1 MKGSISSHAVVCGLV
16 CASTV
21 VFPPLACAQAPA
33 QGNPSLLLSEAYMNF
48 GLGFLAGVG
57 ISGLITTIGI
67 MIYAHRREVR
77 AAEDIEFETCVFTS
91 ARAEVPASANVS
103 VQGPASAS
111 ASANAPTSKNAP
123 VAATSPAATT
133 SPAAASTSA
142 STFTSTPASAPAP
155 SGPESCG
162 VLSQASSSANSLRA
176 RLSQI
181 PQVDAPIASHPDTSK
196 ASQQAS
202 QKSEQ
207 QASQKASHLT
217 NSLEDFA
224 EHYAQHESFKE
235 RMMTR
240 AQGVREIL
248 SSRLSKNRYSDIP
261 VIERAD
267 GSVGDVGEAWWS
279 ACVDEELQKTGK
291 LAGSSVA
298 QVPVSAPA
306 AAASALT
313 PAAQTSAPAAQ
324 TPMLAQPAHA
334 SATPAASAPAS
345 KKPAAYPQ
353 LSQGQR
359 IARSIAEVDE
369 GVYPMRREVEDLEKK
384 DLFEEAL
391 RAMGDAM
398 PADQAKAPIFADS
411 IGGSSTIDEV
421 DDIEAATAFIPFKV
435 PPAHPEIHD
444 TKSYIDYLVEDE
456 FRRSKQ
462 QKHRALT
469 HAATERYDYDAHAS
483 GPHAFESHTSE
494 PHAPMLRVIEGG
506 SQALPK
512 LTTGVWSMSAAK
524 GRNKAS
530 SDLRSHAPKHMKAES
545 ENAHI
550 SAPSPAPAA
559 SRTVSHAP
567 KHFAFSSVKEA

>member
-67 MIYAHRREVR
+67 MIYAHRLEVR
-77 AAEDIEFETCVFTS
+77 AAEDIEFETCVFTPSRATS
-91 ARAEVPASANVS
+91 AASADVS
-103 VQGPASAS
+103 TNGYAS
-111 ASANAPTSKNAP
+111 APTSKNAF

-133 SPAAASTSA
+133 SSAAASA
-142 STFTSTPASAPAP
+142 STSTPASAPAP

-162 VLSQASSSANSLRA
+162 VLSQASSSANSLRT

-181 PQVDAPIASHPDTSK
+181 PQVDAPIASHPDTPK
-196 ASQQAS
+196 ASQKAS

-267 GSVGDVGEAWWS
+267 GSVGDVGETWWS

-291 LAGSSVA
+291 LAGSQVA
-298 QVPVSAPA
+298 QVTGSVSAVAASAPA
-306 AAASALT
+306 PAASVPAPAPQAL
-313 PAAQTSAPAAQ
+313 ASAPATA
-324 TPMLAQPAHA
+324 
-334 SATPAASAPAS
+334 APAS

-369 GVYPMRREVEDLEKK
+369 GIYPMRREVEDLEKK

-462 QKHRALT
+462 QKHRAHT
-469 HAATERYDYDAHAS
+469 HSNAPA
-483 GPHAFESHTSE
+483 

-512 LTTGVWSMSAAK
+512 LATGVWSMSASN
-524 GRNKAS
+524 GRKNAS
-530 SDLRSHAPKHMKAES
+530 SDVRSHTPKHMRLES
-545 ENAHI
+545 ENAPA
-550 SAPSPAPAA
+550 SASSLMPAA

-567 KHFAFSSVKEA
+567 KHFTLSPVKEA

>member
-67 MIYAHRREVR
+67 MIYAHRLEVR
-77 AAEDIEFETCVFTS
+77 AAEDIEFETCVFTP
-91 ARAEVPASANVS
+91 ARTDASADVS
-103 VQGPASAS
+103 TNGYAF
-111 ASANAPTSKNAP
+111 APTSKNAS
-123 VAATSPAATT
+123 VAATSSAATT
-133 SPAAASTSA
+133 SPAAASASA
-142 STFTSTPASAPAP
+142 PTFTSTPASAPAP
-155 SGPESCG
+155 AVPESCG

-196 ASQQAS
+196 AS
-202 QKSEQ
+202 Q

-291 LAGSSVA
+291 LAGSPVA
-298 QVPVSAPA
+298 QVAGSVSAVAASAPA
-306 AAASALT
+306 PAASA
-313 PAAQTSAPAAQ
+313 PARAPQASAP
-324 TPMLAQPAHA
+324 
-334 SATPAASAPAS
+334 ATPAASAPAS

-369 GVYPMRREVEDLEKK
+369 GIYPMRREVEDLEKK

-398 PADQAKAPIFADS
+398 TADQAKAPIFADS

-462 QKHRALT
+462 QKH
-469 HAATERYDYDAHAS
+469 HV
-483 GPHAFESHTSE
+483 HTRSNAPA

-512 LTTGVWSMSAAK
+512 LATGVWSMSASN
-524 GRNKAS
+524 GRKNAS
-530 SDLRSHAPKHMKAES
+530 SDVRSHTPKHMRLES
-545 ENAHI
+545 KNAPV
-550 SAPSPAPAA
+550 SAVSLTPAA

-567 KHFAFSSVKEA
+567 KHFALSPVKEA

>member
-77 AAEDIEFETCVFTS
+77 AAEDIEFETCVFTPSRATS
-91 ARAEVPASANVS
+91 AASADVS
-103 VQGPASAS
+103 TNGYAS
-111 ASANAPTSKNAP
+111 APTSKNAS
-123 VAATSPAATT
+123 VAPTSSAATT
-133 SPAAASTSA
+133 SPAVTSA
-142 STFTSTPASAPAP
+142 STSTSTPASAPAP
-155 SGPESCG
+155 AVPESCG

-181 PQVDAPIASHPDTSK
+181 PQVDAPLAMHPDTSK
-196 ASQQAS
+196 ASQQ
-202 QKSEQ
+202 
-207 QASQKASHLT
+207 ASHLT

-291 LAGSSVA
+291 LAGSPVA
-298 QVPVSAPA
+298 QVAGSVSAVTASAPAPAASVPALAPQALASAPA
-306 AAASALT
+306 AA
-313 PAAQTSAPAAQ
+313 
-324 TPMLAQPAHA
+324 
-334 SATPAASAPAS
+334 APAS

-462 QKHRALT
+462 QKH
-469 HAATERYDYDAHAS
+469 HV
-483 GPHAFESHTSE
+483 HTRSNAPA

-512 LTTGVWSMSAAK
+512 LATGVWSMSASN
-524 GRNKAS
+524 GRKNAS
-530 SDLRSHAPKHMKAES
+530 SDVRSHTPKHMRLES
-545 ENAHI
+545 ENAPA
-550 SAPSPAPAA
+550 SASSLMPAA

-567 KHFAFSSVKEA
+567 KHFTLSPVKEA

>member
-1 MKGSISSHAVVCGLV
+1 MKGSISSRAVVCGLV

-67 MIYAHRREVR
+67 MIYAHRLEVR
-77 AAEDIEFETCVFTS
+77 AAEDIEFETCVFTPSRATS
-91 ARAEVPASANVS
+91 AASADVS
-103 VQGPASAS
+103 TNGYAP
-111 ASANAPTSKNAP
+111 APTSKNAP

-133 SPAAASTSA
+133 SPAVTSA

-155 SGPESCG
+155 AVAESCG

-196 ASQQAS
+196 AS
-202 QKSEQ
+202 Q

-291 LAGSSVA
+291 LAGSPVA
-298 QVPVSAPA
+298 QVAGSVSAIT
-306 AAASALT
+306 ASAPT
-313 PAAQTSAPAAQ
+313 PAASTPARAPQAS
-324 TPMLAQPAHA
+324 A

-345 KKPAAYPQ
+345 NKPAAYPQ

-369 GVYPMRREVEDLEKK
+369 GIYPMRREVEDLEKK

-462 QKHRALT
+462 QKHRA
-469 HAATERYDYDAHAS
+469 
-483 GPHAFESHTSE
+483 HTRSNAPA

-512 LTTGVWSMSAAK
+512 LATGVWSMSASN
-524 GRNKAS
+524 GRKNAS
-530 SDLRSHAPKHMKAES
+530 SDVRSHTPKHMRLES
-545 ENAHI
+545 ENAPA
-550 SAPSPAPAA
+550 SASSLMPAA

-567 KHFAFSSVKEA
+567 KHFALSPVKEA

>member
-77 AAEDIEFETCVFTS
+77 AAEDIEFETCVFTPSRATS
-91 ARAEVPASANVS
+91 AASADVS
-103 VQGPASAS
+103 TNGYAS
-111 ASANAPTSKNAP
+111 APTSKNAS
-123 VAATSPAATT
+123 VAPTS
-133 SPAAASTSA
+133 SAAASTSA
-142 STFTSTPASAPAP
+142 STSASTPASAPAP
-155 SGPESCG
+155 AVAESCG

-181 PQVDAPIASHPDTSK
+181 PQVDAPIASHPDTPK

-267 GSVGDVGEAWWS
+267 GSVGDVGETWWS

-291 LAGSSVA
+291 LAGSQVA
-298 QVPVSAPA
+298 QVTGSVSAVAASAPAPAASTPALAPQALASAPA
-306 AAASALT
+306 AA
-313 PAAQTSAPAAQ
+313 
-324 TPMLAQPAHA
+324 
-334 SATPAASAPAS
+334 APAS

-369 GVYPMRREVEDLEKK
+369 GIYPMRREVEDLEKK

-462 QKHRALT
+462 QKHRA
-469 HAATERYDYDAHAS
+469 
-483 GPHAFESHTSE
+483 HTRSNAPA

-512 LTTGVWSMSAAK
+512 LATGVWSMSASN
-524 GRNKAS
+524 GRKNAS
-530 SDLRSHAPKHMKAES
+530 SDVRSHTPKHMRSES
-545 ENAHI
+545 ENAPA
-550 SAPSPAPAA
+550 SAVSLTPTA

-567 KHFAFSSVKEA
+567 KHFTLSPVKEA

>member
-67 MIYAHRREVR
+67 MIYAHRLEVR
-77 AAEDIEFETCVFTS
+77 AAEDIEFETCVFTPSRATS
-91 ARAEVPASANVS
+91 AASADVS
-103 VQGPASAS
+103 TNGYAS
-111 ASANAPTSKNAP
+111 APTSKNAP

-133 SPAAASTSA
+133 SPAVTSA
-142 STFTSTPASAPAP
+142 STSTSTPASAPAP
-155 SGPESCG
+155 AVPESCG

-181 PQVDAPIASHPDTSK
+181 PQVDAPLAMHPDTSK

-291 LAGSSVA
+291 LAGSPVA
-298 QVPVSAPA
+298 QVAGSVSAVTASAPA
-306 AAASALT
+306 
-313 PAAQTSAPAAQ
+313 PAAPALAPQAF
-324 TPMLAQPAHA
+324 A
-334 SATPAASAPAS
+334 SATPVASAPAS

-369 GVYPMRREVEDLEKK
+369 GIYPMRREVEDLEKK

-398 PADQAKAPIFADS
+398 TADQAKAPIFADS

-462 QKHRALT
+462 QKH
-469 HAATERYDYDAHAS
+469 HA
-483 GPHAFESHTSE
+483 HTRSNAPA

-512 LTTGVWSMSAAK
+512 LATGVWSMSASN
-524 GRNKAS
+524 GRKNAS
-530 SDLRSHAPKHMKAES
+530 SDVRSHTPKHMRLES
-545 ENAHI
+545 ENAPA
-550 SAPSPAPAA
+550 SASSLTPAA

-567 KHFAFSSVKEA
+567 KHFALSPVKEA

>member
-67 MIYAHRREVR
+67 MIYAHRLEVR
-77 AAEDIEFETCVFTS
+77 AAEDIEFETCVFTPSRATS
-91 ARAEVPASANVS
+91 AASADVS
-103 VQGPASAS
+103 TNGYAS
-111 ASANAPTSKNAP
+111 APTSKNAF

-133 SPAAASTSA
+133 SSAAASA
-142 STFTSTPASAPAP
+142 STSTPASAPAP

-181 PQVDAPIASHPDTSK
+181 PQVDAPIASHPDTPK
-196 ASQQAS
+196 ASQKAS

-267 GSVGDVGEAWWS
+267 GSVGDVGETWWS

-291 LAGSSVA
+291 LAGSQVA
-298 QVPVSAPA
+298 QVTGSVSAVAASAPAPAASVPAPAPQALASAPA
-306 AAASALT
+306 AA
-313 PAAQTSAPAAQ
+313 
-324 TPMLAQPAHA
+324 
-334 SATPAASAPAS
+334 APAS

-369 GVYPMRREVEDLEKK
+369 GIYPMRREVEDLEKK

-462 QKHRALT
+462 QKHRA
-469 HAATERYDYDAHAS
+469 
-483 GPHAFESHTSE
+483 HTRSNAPA

-512 LTTGVWSMSAAK
+512 LATGVWSMSASNGQK
-524 GRNKAS
+524 NAS
-530 SDLRSHAPKHMKAES
+530 SDVRSHTPKHMRLES
-545 ENAHI
+545 ENAPA
-550 SAPSPAPAA
+550 SASSLMPAA

-567 KHFAFSSVKEA
+567 KHFTLSPVKEA

>member
-21 VFPPLACAQAPA
+21 VFPPLACVQAPA

-77 AAEDIEFETCVFTS
+77 AAEDIEFETCVFTPSRATS
-91 ARAEVPASANVS
+91 AASADVS
-103 VQGPASAS
+103 TNGYAS
-111 ASANAPTSKNAP
+111 APTSKNAS
-123 VAATSPAATT
+123 VAPTS
-133 SPAAASTSA
+133 SAAASTSA
-142 STFTSTPASAPAP
+142 STSASTPTSAPAP
-155 SGPESCG
+155 AVAESCG

-267 GSVGDVGEAWWS
+267 GSVGDVGETWWS

-291 LAGSSVA
+291 LAGSPVA
-298 QVPVSAPA
+298 QVAGSVSAVAASASAPA
-306 AAASALT
+306 A
-313 PAAQTSAPAAQ
+313 SAPA
-324 TPMLAQPAHA
+324 LAPQAPAPA
-334 SATPAASAPAS
+334 PAPAAAAPAS

-369 GVYPMRREVEDLEKK
+369 GIYPMRREVEDLEKK

-462 QKHRALT
+462 QKHRA
-469 HAATERYDYDAHAS
+469 
-483 GPHAFESHTSE
+483 HTRSNAPA

-512 LTTGVWSMSAAK
+512 LATGVWSMSASN
-524 GRNKAS
+524 GRKNAS
-530 SDLRSHAPKHMKAES
+530 SDVRSHTPKHMRSES
-545 ENAHI
+545 ENAPA
-550 SAPSPAPAA
+550 SAVSLTPTA

-567 KHFAFSSVKEA
+567 KHFTLSPVKEA

>member
-67 MIYAHRREVR
+67 MIYAHRLEVR
-77 AAEDIEFETCVFTS
+77 AAEDIEFETCVFTPSRATS
-91 ARAEVPASANVS
+91 AASTDVS
-103 VQGPASAS
+103 TNGYAS
-111 ASANAPTSKNAP
+111 APTSKNAS

-133 SPAAASTSA
+133 SSAAASAST

-155 SGPESCG
+155 AVAESCG

-291 LAGSSVA
+291 LAGSPVA
-298 QVPVSAPA
+298 QVAGSVSAVAASAPAPAASVPALAPQALASAPA
-306 AAASALT
+306 AA
-313 PAAQTSAPAAQ
+313 
-324 TPMLAQPAHA
+324 
-334 SATPAASAPAS
+334 APAS

-462 QKHRALT
+462 QKHRA
-469 HAATERYDYDAHAS
+469 
-483 GPHAFESHTSE
+483 HTRSNAPA

-512 LTTGVWSMSAAK
+512 LATGVWSMSASN
-524 GRNKAS
+524 GRKNAS
-530 SDLRSHAPKHMKAES
+530 SDVRSHTPKHMRSES
-545 ENAHI
+545 ENAPA
-550 SAPSPAPAA
+550 SAVSLTPAA

-567 KHFAFSSVKEA
+567 KHFTLSPVKEA

>member
-67 MIYAHRREVR
+67 MIYAHRLEVR
-77 AAEDIEFETCVFTS
+77 AAEDIEFETCVFTPSRATS
-91 ARAEVPASANVS
+91 AASADVS
-103 VQGPASAS
+103 TNGYAS
-111 ASANAPTSKNAP
+111 APTSKNAF

-133 SPAAASTSA
+133 SSAAASA
-142 STFTSTPASAPAP
+142 STSTPASAPAP

-181 PQVDAPIASHPDTSK
+181 PQVDAPIASHPDTPK

-267 GSVGDVGEAWWS
+267 GSVGDVGETWWS

-291 LAGSSVA
+291 LAGSQVA
-298 QVPVSAPA
+298 QVAGSVSAVAAPAPAPAASVPALAPQALASAPA
-306 AAASALT
+306 AA
-313 PAAQTSAPAAQ
+313 
-324 TPMLAQPAHA
+324 
-334 SATPAASAPAS
+334 APAS

-398 PADQAKAPIFADS
+398 PADQTKAPIFADS

-462 QKHRALT
+462 QKH
-469 HAATERYDYDAHAS
+469 HA
-483 GPHAFESHTSE
+483 HTRSNAPA

-512 LTTGVWSMSAAK
+512 LATGVWSMSASN
-524 GRNKAS
+524 GRKNAS
-530 SDLRSHAPKHMKAES
+530 SDVRSHAPKHMRLES
-545 ENAHI
+545 ENAPA
-550 SAPSPAPAA
+550 SASSLMPAA

-567 KHFAFSSVKEA
+567 KHFTLSPVKEA

>member
-1 MKGSISSHAVVCGLV
+1 
-16 CASTV
+16 
-21 VFPPLACAQAPA
+21 
-33 QGNPSLLLSEAYMNF
+33 MNF

-67 MIYAHRREVR
+67 MIYAHRLEVR
-77 AAEDIEFETCVFTS
+77 AAEDIEFETCVFTPSRATS
-91 ARAEVPASANVS
+91 AASADVS
-103 VQGPASAS
+103 TNGYAS
-111 ASANAPTSKNAP
+111 APTSKNAP

-133 SPAAASTSA
+133 SSAAASA
-142 STFTSTPASAPAP
+142 STSTPASAPAP

-181 PQVDAPIASHPDTSK
+181 PQVDAPIASHPDTPK
-196 ASQQAS
+196 ASQKAS

-324 TPMLAQPAHA
+324 TPMLAQPAQA
-334 SATPAASAPAS
+334 
-345 KKPAAYPQ
+345 
-353 LSQGQR
+353 LS
-359 IARSIAEVDE
+359 
-369 GVYPMRREVEDLEKK
+369 L
-384 DLFEEAL
+384 
-391 RAMGDAM
+391 
-398 PADQAKAPIFADS
+398 
-411 IGGSSTIDEV
+411 
-421 DDIEAATAFIPFKV
+421 
-435 PPAHPEIHD
+435 IH
-444 TKSYIDYLVEDE
+444 I
-456 FRRSKQ
+456 
-462 QKHRALT
+462 
-469 HAATERYDYDAHAS
+469 
-483 GPHAFESHTSE
+483 SE
-494 PHAPMLRVIEGG
+494 PTRL
-506 SQALPK
+506 L
-512 LTTGVWSMSAAK
+512 
-524 GRNKAS
+524 
-530 SDLRSHAPKHMKAES
+530 
-545 ENAHI
+545 
-550 SAPSPAPAA
+550 
-559 SRTVSHAP
+559 
-567 KHFAFSSVKEA
+567 

>member
-67 MIYAHRREVR
+67 MIYAHRLEVR
-77 AAEDIEFETCVFTS
+77 AAEDIEFETCVFTPSRATS
-91 ARAEVPASANVS
+91 AASADVS
-103 VQGPASAS
+103 TNGYAS
-111 ASANAPTSKNAP
+111 APTSKNAF

-133 SPAAASTSA
+133 SSAAASA
-142 STFTSTPASAPAP
+142 STSTPASAPAP

-181 PQVDAPIASHPDTSK
+181 PQVDAPIASHPDTPK
-196 ASQQAS
+196 ASQKAS

-267 GSVGDVGEAWWS
+267 GSVGDVGETWWS

-291 LAGSSVA
+291 LAGSQVA
-298 QVPVSAPA
+298 QVTGSVSAVAASAPAPAASVPAPAPQALASAPA
-306 AAASALT
+306 AA
-313 PAAQTSAPAAQ
+313 
-324 TPMLAQPAHA
+324 
-334 SATPAASAPAS
+334 APAS

-369 GVYPMRREVEDLEKK
+369 GIYPMRREVEDLEKK

-462 QKHRALT
+462 QKHRA
-469 HAATERYDYDAHAS
+469 
-483 GPHAFESHTSE
+483 HTRSNAPA

-512 LTTGVWSMSAAK
+512 LATGVWSMSASN
-524 GRNKAS
+524 GRKNAS
-530 SDLRSHAPKHMKAES
+530 SDVRSHTPKHMRLES
-545 ENAHI
+545 ENAPA
-550 SAPSPAPAA
+550 SASSLMPAA

-567 KHFAFSSVKEA
+567 KHFALSPVKEA

>member
-67 MIYAHRREVR
+67 MIYAHRLEVR
-77 AAEDIEFETCVFTS
+77 AAEDIEFETCVFTP
-91 ARAEVPASANVS
+91 ARTDASADVS
-103 VQGPASAS
+103 TNGYAF
-111 ASANAPTSKNAP
+111 APTSKNAS

-155 SGPESCG
+155 AVAESCG
-162 VLSQASSSANSLRA
+162 VLSQASSSANSLRT

-291 LAGSSVA
+291 LAGSSVD

-313 PAAQTSAPAAQ
+313 SAAQTSASAAQ
-324 TPMLAQPAHA
+324 TPMLAQPAQA
-334 SATPAASAPAS
+334 SATPVASTPAS
-345 KKPAAYPQ
+345 KKPATYPQ

-398 PADQAKAPIFADS
+398 TADQAKAPIFADS

-462 QKHRALT
+462 QKH
-469 HAATERYDYDAHAS
+469 HV
-483 GPHAFESHTSE
+483 HTRSNAPA

-512 LTTGVWSMSAAK
+512 LATGVWSMSASN
-524 GRNKAS
+524 GRKNES
-530 SDLRSHAPKHMKAES
+530 SDVRSHTPKHMRLES
-545 ENAHI
+545 ENAPA
-550 SAPSPAPAA
+550 SASSLMPAA

-567 KHFAFSSVKEA
+567 KHFALSPVKEA

>member
-67 MIYAHRREVR
+67 MIYAHRLEVR
-77 AAEDIEFETCVFTS
+77 AAEDIEFETCVFTPSRATS
-91 ARAEVPASANVS
+91 AASADVS
-103 VQGPASAS
+103 TNGYAS
-111 ASANAPTSKNAP
+111 APTSKNAF

-133 SPAAASTSA
+133 SSAAASASA
-142 STFTSTPASAPAP
+142 PTPASAPAP

-181 PQVDAPIASHPDTSK
+181 PQVDAPIASHPDTPK

-267 GSVGDVGEAWWS
+267 GSVGDVGETWWS

-291 LAGSSVA
+291 LAGSQVA
-298 QVPVSAPA
+298 QVTGSVSAVAASAPA
-306 AAASALT
+306 PAASA
-313 PAAQTSAPAAQ
+313 PARAPQASAP
-324 TPMLAQPAHA
+324 
-334 SATPAASAPAS
+334 ATPAASAPAS

-369 GVYPMRREVEDLEKK
+369 GIYPMRREVEDLEKK

-398 PADQAKAPIFADS
+398 TADQAKAPIFADS

-462 QKHRALT
+462 QKH
-469 HAATERYDYDAHAS
+469 HV
-483 GPHAFESHTSE
+483 HTRSNAPA

-512 LTTGVWSMSAAK
+512 LATGVWSMNASN
-524 GRNKAS
+524 GRKNAS
-530 SDLRSHAPKHMKAES
+530 SDVRSHMPKHMRSES
-545 ENAHI
+545 KNAPA
-550 SAPSPAPAA
+550 SASSLMPAA

-567 KHFAFSSVKEA
+567 KHFALSPVKEA

>member
-67 MIYAHRREVR
+67 MIYAHRLEVR
-77 AAEDIEFETCVFTS
+77 AAEDIEFETCVFTPSRATS
-91 ARAEVPASANVS
+91 AASADVS
-103 VQGPASAS
+103 TNGYAS
-111 ASANAPTSKNAP
+111 APTSKNAF

-133 SPAAASTSA
+133 SSAAASA
-142 STFTSTPASAPAP
+142 STSTPASAPAP
-155 SGPESCG
+155 AVPESCG

-181 PQVDAPIASHPDTSK
+181 PQVDAPIASHPDMSK
-196 ASQQAS
+196 AS
-202 QKSEQ
+202 Q

-291 LAGSSVA
+291 LAESPVA
-298 QVPVSAPA
+298 QVSVSAPA
-306 AAASALT
+306 VVASA
-313 PAAQTSAPAAQ
+313 SAPAAS
-324 TPMLAQPAHA
+324 TPAPAPQ
-334 SATPAASAPAS
+334 ATAPEKSAASAPAS

-369 GVYPMRREVEDLEKK
+369 GIYPMRREVEDLEKK

-398 PADQAKAPIFADS
+398 PADQAKAPIFADF

-462 QKHRALT
+462 QKH
-469 HAATERYDYDAHAS
+469 HA
-483 GPHAFESHTSE
+483 HTRSNAPA

-512 LTTGVWSMSAAK
+512 LATGVWSMSASN
-524 GRNKAS
+524 GRKNAS
-530 SDLRSHAPKHMKAES
+530 SDVRSHTPKHMRLES
-545 ENAHI
+545 ENAPA
-550 SAPSPAPAA
+550 SASSLMPAA

-567 KHFAFSSVKEA
+567 KHFTLSPVKEA

>member
-67 MIYAHRREVR
+67 MIYAHRLEVR
-77 AAEDIEFETCVFTS
+77 AAEDIEFETCVFTPSRATS
-91 ARAEVPASANVS
+91 AASADVS
-103 VQGPASAS
+103 TNGYAS
-111 ASANAPTSKNAP
+111 APTSKNAF

-133 SPAAASTSA
+133 SSAAASA
-142 STFTSTPASAPAP
+142 STSTPASAPAP
-155 SGPESCG
+155 AVAESCG

-267 GSVGDVGEAWWS
+267 GSVGDVGETWWS

-291 LAGSSVA
+291 LAGSPVA
-298 QVPVSAPA
+298 QVAGSVSAIT
-306 AAASALT
+306 ASAPT
-313 PAAQTSAPAAQ
+313 PAASTPALAPQASAP
-324 TPMLAQPAHA
+324 T
-334 SATPAASAPAS
+334 TPAASAPAS

-369 GVYPMRREVEDLEKK
+369 GIYPMRREVEDLEKK

-398 PADQAKAPIFADS
+398 TADQAKAPIFADS

-462 QKHRALT
+462 QKHRA
-469 HAATERYDYDAHAS
+469 
-483 GPHAFESHTSE
+483 HTRSNAPA

-512 LTTGVWSMSAAK
+512 LATGVWSMSASN
-524 GRNKAS
+524 GRKNAS
-530 SDLRSHAPKHMKAES
+530 SDVRSHTPKHMRSES
-545 ENAHI
+545 ENAPA
-550 SAPSPAPAA
+550 SAVSLTPAA

-567 KHFAFSSVKEA
+567 KHFTLSPVKEA

>member
-77 AAEDIEFETCVFTS
+77 AAEDIEFETCVFT
-91 ARAEVPASANVS
+91 PAST
-103 VQGPASAS
+103 P
-111 ASANAPTSKNAP
+111 ANAPTSKNAP
-123 VAATSPAATT
+123 VAATS
-133 SPAAASTSA
+133 SAAASA
-142 STFTSTPASAPAP
+142 PTPAPAAPAP
-155 SGPESCG
+155 TAPESCG

-196 ASQQAS
+196 AS
-202 QKSEQ
+202 Q

-291 LAGSSVA
+291 LAGSSVD

-313 PAAQTSAPAAQ
+313 SAAQTSASAAQ
-324 TPMLAQPAHA
+324 TPMLAQPAQA
-334 SATPAASAPAS
+334 SATPVASTPAS
-345 KKPAAYPQ
+345 KKPATYPQ

-462 QKHRALT
+462 QKHRA
-469 HAATERYDYDAHAS
+469 
-483 GPHAFESHTSE
+483 HTRSNAPA

-512 LTTGVWSMSAAK
+512 LATGVWSMSASN
-524 GRNKAS
+524 GRKNAS
-530 SDLRSHAPKHMKAES
+530 SDVRSHTPKHMRSES
-545 ENAHI
+545 ENAPA
-550 SAPSPAPAA
+550 SAVSLTPTA

-567 KHFAFSSVKEA
+567 KHFTLSPVKEA

>member
-67 MIYAHRREVR
+67 MIYAHRLEVR
-77 AAEDIEFETCVFTS
+77 AAEDIEFETCVFTPSRATS
-91 ARAEVPASANVS
+91 AASADVS
-103 VQGPASAS
+103 TNGYAS
-111 ASANAPTSKNAP
+111 APTSKNAF

-133 SPAAASTSA
+133 SSAAASA
-142 STFTSTPASAPAP
+142 STSTPASAPAP

-181 PQVDAPIASHPDTSK
+181 PQVDAPIASHPDTPK

-267 GSVGDVGEAWWS
+267 GSVGDVGETWWS

-291 LAGSSVA
+291 LAGSQVA
-298 QVPVSAPA
+298 QVTGSVSAVAASAPAPAASVPAPAPQALASAPA
-306 AAASALT
+306 AA
-313 PAAQTSAPAAQ
+313 
-324 TPMLAQPAHA
+324 
-334 SATPAASAPAS
+334 APAS

-369 GVYPMRREVEDLEKK
+369 GIYPMRREVEDLEKK

-462 QKHRALT
+462 QKHRA
-469 HAATERYDYDAHAS
+469 
-483 GPHAFESHTSE
+483 HTRSNAPA

-512 LTTGVWSMSAAK
+512 LATGVWSMSASN
-524 GRNKAS
+524 GRKNAS
-530 SDLRSHAPKHMKAES
+530 PDVRSHTPKHMRLES
-545 ENAHI
+545 ENAPA
-550 SAPSPAPAA
+550 SASSLMPAA
-559 SRTVSHAP
+559 SRTVSHTP
-567 KHFAFSSVKEA
+567 KHFALSPVKEA

>member
-67 MIYAHRREVR
+67 MIYAHRLEVR
-77 AAEDIEFETCVFTS
+77 AAEDIEFETCVFTPSRATS
-91 ARAEVPASANVS
+91 AASADVS
-103 VQGPASAS
+103 TNGYAS
-111 ASANAPTSKNAP
+111 APTSKNAF

-133 SPAAASTSA
+133 SSAAASA
-142 STFTSTPASAPAP
+142 STSTPASAPAP

-267 GSVGDVGEAWWS
+267 GSVGDVGETWWS

-291 LAGSSVA
+291 LAGSQVA
-298 QVPVSAPA
+298 QVAGSVSAVAAPAPAPAASVPALAPQALASAPA
-306 AAASALT
+306 AA
-313 PAAQTSAPAAQ
+313 
-324 TPMLAQPAHA
+324 
-334 SATPAASAPAS
+334 APAS

-398 PADQAKAPIFADS
+398 PADQTKAPIFADS

-462 QKHRALT
+462 QKH
-469 HAATERYDYDAHAS
+469 HA
-483 GPHAFESHTSE
+483 HTRSNAPA

-512 LTTGVWSMSAAK
+512 LATGVWSMSASN
-524 GRNKAS
+524 GRKNAS
-530 SDLRSHAPKHMKAES
+530 SDVRSHTPKHMRLES
-545 ENAHI
+545 ENAPA
-550 SAPSPAPAA
+550 SASSLMPAA

-567 KHFAFSSVKEA
+567 KHFTLSPVKEA

>member
-67 MIYAHRREVR
+67 MIYAHRLEVR
-77 AAEDIEFETCVFTS
+77 AAEDIEFETCVFTPSRATS
-91 ARAEVPASANVS
+91 AASADVS
-103 VQGPASAS
+103 TNGYAS
-111 ASANAPTSKNAP
+111 APTSKNAF

-133 SPAAASTSA
+133 SSAAASA
-142 STFTSTPASAPAP
+142 STSTPASAPAP

-181 PQVDAPIASHPDTSK
+181 PQVDAPIASHPDTPK

-267 GSVGDVGEAWWS
+267 GSVGDVGETWWS

-291 LAGSSVA
+291 LAGSQVA
-298 QVPVSAPA
+298 QVTGSVSAVAASAPAPAASVPAPAPQALASAPA
-306 AAASALT
+306 AA
-313 PAAQTSAPAAQ
+313 
-324 TPMLAQPAHA
+324 
-334 SATPAASAPAS
+334 APAS

-369 GVYPMRREVEDLEKK
+369 GIYPMRREVEDLEKK

-462 QKHRALT
+462 QKHRA
-469 HAATERYDYDAHAS
+469 
-483 GPHAFESHTSE
+483 HTRSNAPA

-512 LTTGVWSMSAAK
+512 LATGVWSMSASN
-524 GRNKAS
+524 GRKNAS
-530 SDLRSHAPKHMKAES
+530 SDVRSHTPKHMRSES
-545 ENAHI
+545 ENAPA
-550 SAPSPAPAA
+550 SAVSLTPTA

-567 KHFAFSSVKEA
+567 KHFTLSPVKEA

>member
-67 MIYAHRREVR
+67 MIYAHRLEVR
-77 AAEDIEFETCVFTS
+77 AAEDIEFETCVFTP
-91 ARAEVPASANVS
+91 ARTDASADVS
-103 VQGPASAS
+103 TNGYAF
-111 ASANAPTSKNAP
+111 APTSKNAS

-155 SGPESCG
+155 AVAESCG

-267 GSVGDVGEAWWS
+267 GSVGDVGETWWS

-291 LAGSSVA
+291 LAGSQVA
-298 QVPVSAPA
+298 QVTGSVSAVAASAPAPAASVPAPAPQALASAPA
-306 AAASALT
+306 AA
-313 PAAQTSAPAAQ
+313 
-324 TPMLAQPAHA
+324 
-334 SATPAASAPAS
+334 APAS

-369 GVYPMRREVEDLEKK
+369 GIYPMRREVEDLEKK

-462 QKHRALT
+462 QKHRA
-469 HAATERYDYDAHAS
+469 
-483 GPHAFESHTSE
+483 HTRSNAPA

-512 LTTGVWSMSAAK
+512 LATGVWSMSASN
-524 GRNKAS
+524 GRKNAS
-530 SDLRSHAPKHMKAES
+530 SDVRSHTPKHMRLES
-545 ENAHI
+545 ENAPA
-550 SAPSPAPAA
+550 SASSLMPAA

-567 KHFAFSSVKEA
+567 KHFTLSPVKEA

>member
-67 MIYAHRREVR
+67 MIYAHRLEVR
-77 AAEDIEFETCVFTS
+77 AAEDIEFETCVFTPSRATS
-91 ARAEVPASANVS
+91 AASADVS
-103 VQGPASAS
+103 TNGYAS
-111 ASANAPTSKNAP
+111 APTSKNAF

-133 SPAAASTSA
+133 SSAAASA
-142 STFTSTPASAPAP
+142 STSTPASAPAP

-162 VLSQASSSANSLRA
+162 VLSHASSSANSLRA

-181 PQVDAPIASHPDTSK
+181 PQVDAPIASHPDTPK

-267 GSVGDVGEAWWS
+267 GSVGDVGETWWS

-291 LAGSSVA
+291 LAGSQVA
-298 QVPVSAPA
+298 QVTGSVSAVAASAPAPAASVPAPAPQALASAPA
-306 AAASALT
+306 AA
-313 PAAQTSAPAAQ
+313 
-324 TPMLAQPAHA
+324 
-334 SATPAASAPAS
+334 APAS

-369 GVYPMRREVEDLEKK
+369 GIYPMRREVEDLEKK

-462 QKHRALT
+462 QKHRA
-469 HAATERYDYDAHAS
+469 
-483 GPHAFESHTSE
+483 HTRSNAPA

-512 LTTGVWSMSAAK
+512 LATGVWSMSASN
-524 GRNKAS
+524 GRKNAS
-530 SDLRSHAPKHMKAES
+530 SDVRSHTPKHMRSES
-545 ENAHI
+545 ENAPA
-550 SAPSPAPAA
+550 SAVSLTPAA

-567 KHFAFSSVKEA
+567 KHFTLSPVKEA

>member
-1 MKGSISSHAVVCGLV
+1 MKGSISSRAVVCGLV

-67 MIYAHRREVR
+67 MIYAHRLEVR
-77 AAEDIEFETCVFTS
+77 AAEDIEFETCVFTPSRATS
-91 ARAEVPASANVS
+91 AASADVS
-103 VQGPASAS
+103 TNGYAS
-111 ASANAPTSKNAP
+111 APTSKNAF

-133 SPAAASTSA
+133 SSAAASA
-142 STFTSTPASAPAP
+142 STSTPASAPAP

-181 PQVDAPIASHPDTSK
+181 PQVDAPIASHPDTPK
-196 ASQQAS
+196 ASQKAS

-267 GSVGDVGEAWWS
+267 GSVGDVGETWWS

-291 LAGSSVA
+291 LAGSQVA
-298 QVPVSAPA
+298 QVTGSVSAVAASAPAPAASVPAPAPQALASAPA
-306 AAASALT
+306 AA
-313 PAAQTSAPAAQ
+313 
-324 TPMLAQPAHA
+324 
-334 SATPAASAPAS
+334 APAS

-369 GVYPMRREVEDLEKK
+369 GIYPMRREVEDLEKK

-462 QKHRALT
+462 QKHRA
-469 HAATERYDYDAHAS
+469 
-483 GPHAFESHTSE
+483 HTRSNAPA

-512 LTTGVWSMSAAK
+512 LATGVWSMSASN
-524 GRNKAS
+524 GRKNAS
-530 SDLRSHAPKHMKAES
+530 SDVRSHTPKHMRLES
-545 ENAHI
+545 ENAPA
-550 SAPSPAPAA
+550 SASSLMPAA

-567 KHFAFSSVKEA
+567 KHFTLSPVKEA

>member
-1 MKGSISSHAVVCGLV
+1 MKGSISSRAVVCGLV

-67 MIYAHRREVR
+67 MIYAHRLEVR
-77 AAEDIEFETCVFTS
+77 AAEDIEFETCVFTPSRATS
-91 ARAEVPASANVS
+91 AASADVS
-103 VQGPASAS
+103 TNGYAS
-111 ASANAPTSKNAP
+111 APTSKNAS
-123 VAATSPAATT
+123 VAPTSSAPTT
-133 SPAAASTSA
+133 SPAVTSA
-142 STFTSTPASAPAP
+142 STSTSTPASAPAP
-155 SGPESCG
+155 AVPESCG

-181 PQVDAPIASHPDTSK
+181 PQVDAPIASHPDTPK
-196 ASQQAS
+196 ASQKAS

-267 GSVGDVGEAWWS
+267 GSVGDVGETWWS

-291 LAGSSVA
+291 LAGSQVA
-298 QVPVSAPA
+298 QVTGSVSAVAASAPAPAASVPAPAPQALASAPA
-306 AAASALT
+306 AA
-313 PAAQTSAPAAQ
+313 
-324 TPMLAQPAHA
+324 
-334 SATPAASAPAS
+334 APAS

-369 GVYPMRREVEDLEKK
+369 GIYPMRREVEDLEKK

-462 QKHRALT
+462 QKHRA
-469 HAATERYDYDAHAS
+469 
-483 GPHAFESHTSE
+483 HTRSNAPA

-512 LTTGVWSMSAAK
+512 LATGVWSMSASN
-524 GRNKAS
+524 GRKNAS
-530 SDLRSHAPKHMKAES
+530 SDVRSHTPKHMRLES
-545 ENAHI
+545 ENAPA
-550 SAPSPAPAA
+550 SASSLMPAA

-567 KHFAFSSVKEA
+567 KHFTLSPVKEA

>member
-67 MIYAHRREVR
+67 MIYAHRLEVR
-77 AAEDIEFETCVFTS
+77 AAEDIEFETCVFTPSRATS
-91 ARAEVPASANVS
+91 AASADVS
-103 VQGPASAS
+103 TNGYAS
-111 ASANAPTSKNAP
+111 APTSKNAS

-155 SGPESCG
+155 AVAESCG

-291 LAGSSVA
+291 LAGSPVA
-298 QVPVSAPA
+298 QVAGSVSAVTAPAPAPAASVPALAPQALASAPA
-306 AAASALT
+306 AA
-313 PAAQTSAPAAQ
+313 
-324 TPMLAQPAHA
+324 
-334 SATPAASAPAS
+334 APAS

-398 PADQAKAPIFADS
+398 PADQTKAPIFADS

-462 QKHRALT
+462 QKH
-469 HAATERYDYDAHAS
+469 HA
-483 GPHAFESHTSE
+483 HTRSNAPA

-512 LTTGVWSMSAAK
+512 LATGVWSMSASN
-524 GRNKAS
+524 GRKNAS
-530 SDLRSHAPKHMKAES
+530 SDVRSHTPKHMRLES
-545 ENAHI
+545 ENAPA
-550 SAPSPAPAA
+550 SASSLMPAA

-567 KHFAFSSVKEA
+567 KHFTLSPVKEA

>member
-1 MKGSISSHAVVCGLV
+1 MKGSISSRAVVCGLV

-67 MIYAHRREVR
+67 MIYAHRLEVR
-77 AAEDIEFETCVFTS
+77 AAEDIEFETCVFTPSRATS
-91 ARAEVPASANVS
+91 AASADVS
-103 VQGPASAS
+103 TNGYAS
-111 ASANAPTSKNAP
+111 APTSKNAF

-133 SPAAASTSA
+133 SSAAASA

-267 GSVGDVGEAWWS
+267 GSVGDVGETWWS

-291 LAGSSVA
+291 LAGSQVA
-298 QVPVSAPA
+298 QVTGSVSAVAASAPAPAASVPAPAPQALASAPA
-306 AAASALT
+306 AA
-313 PAAQTSAPAAQ
+313 
-324 TPMLAQPAHA
+324 
-334 SATPAASAPAS
+334 APAS

-369 GVYPMRREVEDLEKK
+369 GIYPMRREVEDLEKK

-462 QKHRALT
+462 QKHRA
-469 HAATERYDYDAHAS
+469 
-483 GPHAFESHTSE
+483 HTRSNAPA

-512 LTTGVWSMSAAK
+512 LATGVWSMSASN
-524 GRNKAS
+524 GRKNAS
-530 SDLRSHAPKHMKAES
+530 SDVRSHTPKHMRLES
-545 ENAHI
+545 ENAPA
-550 SAPSPAPAA
+550 SASSLMPAA

-567 KHFAFSSVKEA
+567 KHFTLSPVKEA

>member
-67 MIYAHRREVR
+67 MIYAHRLEVR
-77 AAEDIEFETCVFTS
+77 AAEDIEFETCVFTP
-91 ARAEVPASANVS
+91 ARTDASADVS
-103 VQGPASAS
+103 TNGYAF
-111 ASANAPTSKNAP
+111 APTSKNAS

-155 SGPESCG
+155 AVAESCG

-267 GSVGDVGEAWWS
+267 GSVGDVGETWWS

-291 LAGSSVA
+291 LAGSQVA
-298 QVPVSAPA
+298 QVAGSVSAVAASAPAPAASVPAPAPQALASAPA
-306 AAASALT
+306 AA
-313 PAAQTSAPAAQ
+313 
-324 TPMLAQPAHA
+324 
-334 SATPAASAPAS
+334 APAS

-369 GVYPMRREVEDLEKK
+369 GIYPMRREVEDLEKK

-462 QKHRALT
+462 QKHRA
-469 HAATERYDYDAHAS
+469 
-483 GPHAFESHTSE
+483 HTRSNAPA

-512 LTTGVWSMSAAK
+512 LATGVWSMSASN
-524 GRNKAS
+524 GRKNAS
-530 SDLRSHAPKHMKAES
+530 SDVRSHTPKHMRLES
-545 ENAHI
+545 ENAPA
-550 SAPSPAPAA
+550 SASSLMPAA

-567 KHFAFSSVKEA
+567 KHFTLSPVKEA

>member
-67 MIYAHRREVR
+67 MIYAHRLEVR
-77 AAEDIEFETCVFTS
+77 AAEDIEFETCVFTP
-91 ARAEVPASANVS
+91 ARTDASADVS
-103 VQGPASAS
+103 TNGYAF
-111 ASANAPTSKNAP
+111 APTSKNAS
-123 VAATSPAATT
+123 VAATSSAATT
-133 SPAAASTSA
+133 SPAAASASA
-142 STFTSTPASAPAP
+142 PTFTSTPASAPAP
-155 SGPESCG
+155 AVPESCG

-181 PQVDAPIASHPDTSK
+181 PQVDAPIASHPDMSK
-196 ASQQAS
+196 AS
-202 QKSEQ
+202 Q

-291 LAGSSVA
+291 LAGSPVA
-298 QVPVSAPA
+298 QVAGSVSAVAVSAPA
-306 AAASALT
+306 PAASA
-313 PAAQTSAPAAQ
+313 PALAPQAPA
-324 TPMLAQPAHA
+324 PAT
-334 SATPAASAPAS
+334 SAASAPAS
-345 KKPAAYPQ
+345 KKPAVYPQ

-462 QKHRALT
+462 QKHRA
-469 HAATERYDYDAHAS
+469 
-483 GPHAFESHTSE
+483 HTRSNAPA

-512 LTTGVWSMSAAK
+512 LATGVWSMSASN
-524 GRNKAS
+524 GRKNAS
-530 SDLRSHAPKHMKAES
+530 SDVRSHTPKHMRSES
-545 ENAHI
+545 ENAPA
-550 SAPSPAPAA
+550 SAVSLTPAA

-567 KHFAFSSVKEA
+567 KHFTLSPVKEA

>member
-1 MKGSISSHAVVCGLV
+1 MKGSISSRAVVCGLV

-67 MIYAHRREVR
+67 MIYAHRLEVR
-77 AAEDIEFETCVFTS
+77 AAEDIEFETCVFTPSRATS
-91 ARAEVPASANVS
+91 AASADVS
-103 VQGPASAS
+103 TNGYAS
-111 ASANAPTSKNAP
+111 APTSKNAS
-123 VAATSPAATT
+123 VAPTSSAPTT
-133 SPAAASTSA
+133 SPAVTSA
-142 STFTSTPASAPAP
+142 STSTSTPASAPAP
-155 SGPESCG
+155 AVPESCG

-181 PQVDAPIASHPDTSK
+181 PQVDAPLAMHPDTSK

-291 LAGSSVA
+291 LAGSPVA
-298 QVPVSAPA
+298 QVAGSVSAVAASAPAPAASVPAPAPQALASAPA
-306 AAASALT
+306 AA
-313 PAAQTSAPAAQ
+313 
-324 TPMLAQPAHA
+324 
-334 SATPAASAPAS
+334 APAS

-369 GVYPMRREVEDLEKK
+369 GIYPMRREVEDLEKK

-462 QKHRALT
+462 QKHRA
-469 HAATERYDYDAHAS
+469 
-483 GPHAFESHTSE
+483 HTRSNAPA

-512 LTTGVWSMSAAK
+512 LATGVWSMSASN
-524 GRNKAS
+524 GRKNAS
-530 SDLRSHAPKHMKAES
+530 SDVRSHTPKHMRLES
-545 ENAHI
+545 ENAPA
-550 SAPSPAPAA
+550 SASSLMPAA

-567 KHFAFSSVKEA
+567 KHFTLSPVKEA

>member
-67 MIYAHRREVR
+67 MIYAHRLEVR
-77 AAEDIEFETCVFTS
+77 AAEDIEFETCVFTPSRATS
-91 ARAEVPASANVS
+91 AASADVS
-103 VQGPASAS
+103 TNGYAS
-111 ASANAPTSKNAP
+111 APTSKNAF

-133 SPAAASTSA
+133 SSAAASA
-142 STFTSTPASAPAP
+142 STSTPASAPAP

-181 PQVDAPIASHPDTSK
+181 PQVDAPIASHPDTPK

-267 GSVGDVGEAWWS
+267 GSVGDVGETWWS

-291 LAGSSVA
+291 LAGSQVA
-298 QVPVSAPA
+298 QVTGSVSAVAASAPAPAASVPAPAPQALASAPA
-306 AAASALT
+306 AA
-313 PAAQTSAPAAQ
+313 
-324 TPMLAQPAHA
+324 
-334 SATPAASAPAS
+334 APAS

-369 GVYPMRREVEDLEKK
+369 GIYPMRREVEDLEKK

-462 QKHRALT
+462 QKHRA
-469 HAATERYDYDAHAS
+469 
-483 GPHAFESHTSE
+483 HTRSNAPA

-512 LTTGVWSMSAAK
+512 LATGVWSMSASN
-524 GRNKAS
+524 GRKNAS
-530 SDLRSHAPKHMKAES
+530 SDVRSHTPKHMRLES
-545 ENAHI
+545 ENAPA
-550 SAPSPAPAA
+550 SASSLMPAA

-567 KHFAFSSVKEA
+567 KHFTLSPVKEA

>member
-77 AAEDIEFETCVFTS
+77 AAEDIEFETCVFTPSRATS
-91 ARAEVPASANVS
+91 AASADVS
-103 VQGPASAS
+103 TNGYAS
-111 ASANAPTSKNAP
+111 APTSKNAS
-123 VAATSPAATT
+123 VAPTSSAATT
-133 SPAAASTSA
+133 SPAVTSA
-142 STFTSTPASAPAP
+142 STSTSTPASAPAP
-155 SGPESCG
+155 AVPESCG

-181 PQVDAPIASHPDTSK
+181 PQVDAPLAMHPDTSK

-291 LAGSSVA
+291 LAGSPVA
-298 QVPVSAPA
+298 QVAGSVSAVTASAPTPAASTPARAPQALASAPA
-306 AAASALT
+306 AA
-313 PAAQTSAPAAQ
+313 
-324 TPMLAQPAHA
+324 
-334 SATPAASAPAS
+334 APAS

-369 GVYPMRREVEDLEKK
+369 GIYPMRREVEDLEKK

-398 PADQAKAPIFADS
+398 TADQAKAPIFADS

-435 PPAHPEIHD
+435 PPAHPEIYD

-462 QKHRALT
+462 QKH
-469 HAATERYDYDAHAS
+469 HA
-483 GPHAFESHTSE
+483 HTRSNAPA

-512 LTTGVWSMSAAK
+512 LATGVWSMNASN
-524 GRNKAS
+524 GRKNAS
-530 SDLRSHAPKHMKAES
+530 SDVRSHMPKHMRSES
-545 ENAHI
+545 KNAPA
-550 SAPSPAPAA
+550 SASSLTPAA

-567 KHFAFSSVKEA
+567 KHSTLSPVKEA

>member
-67 MIYAHRREVR
+67 MIYAHRLEVR
-77 AAEDIEFETCVFTS
+77 AAEDIEFETCVFTPSRATS
-91 ARAEVPASANVS
+91 AASADVS
-103 VQGPASAS
+103 TNGYAS
-111 ASANAPTSKNAP
+111 APTSKNAF

-133 SPAAASTSA
+133 SSAAASA
-142 STFTSTPASAPAP
+142 STSTPASAPAP

-181 PQVDAPIASHPDTSK
+181 PQVDAPIASHPDTPK

-267 GSVGDVGEAWWS
+267 GSVGDVGETWWS

-291 LAGSSVA
+291 LAGSQVA
-298 QVPVSAPA
+298 QVTGSVSAVAASAPAPAASVPAPAPQALASAPA
-306 AAASALT
+306 AA
-313 PAAQTSAPAAQ
+313 
-324 TPMLAQPAHA
+324 
-334 SATPAASAPAS
+334 APAS

-369 GVYPMRREVEDLEKK
+369 GIYPMRREVEDLEKK

-398 PADQAKAPIFADS
+398 PADQAKAPIFVDS

-462 QKHRALT
+462 QKHRA
-469 HAATERYDYDAHAS
+469 
-483 GPHAFESHTSE
+483 HTRSNAPA

-512 LTTGVWSMSAAK
+512 LATGVWSMSASN
-524 GRNKAS
+524 GRKNAS
-530 SDLRSHAPKHMKAES
+530 SDVRSHTPKHMRLES
-545 ENAHI
+545 ENAPA
-550 SAPSPAPAA
+550 SASSLMPAA

-567 KHFAFSSVKEA
+567 KHFTLSPVKEA

>member
-77 AAEDIEFETCVFTS
+77 AAEDIEFETCVFTPSRATS
-91 ARAEVPASANVS
+91 AASADVS
-103 VQGPASAS
+103 TNGYAS
-111 ASANAPTSKNAP
+111 APTSKNAS
-123 VAATSPAATT
+123 VAATS
-133 SPAAASTSA
+133 SAAASTSA
-142 STFTSTPASAPAP
+142 STSASTPASAPAP
-155 SGPESCG
+155 AVAESCG

-267 GSVGDVGEAWWS
+267 GSVGDVGETWWS

-291 LAGSSVA
+291 LAGSQVA
-298 QVPVSAPA
+298 QVTGSVSAVAASAPAPAASVPAPAPQALASAPA
-306 AAASALT
+306 AA
-313 PAAQTSAPAAQ
+313 
-324 TPMLAQPAHA
+324 
-334 SATPAASAPAS
+334 APAS

-369 GVYPMRREVEDLEKK
+369 GIYPMRREVEDLEKK

-462 QKHRALT
+462 QKH
-469 HAATERYDYDAHAS
+469 HA
-483 GPHAFESHTSE
+483 HTRSNAPA

-512 LTTGVWSMSAAK
+512 LATGVWSMSASN
-524 GRNKAS
+524 GRKNAS
-530 SDLRSHAPKHMKAES
+530 SDVRSHTPKHMRSES
-545 ENAHI
+545 ENAPA
-550 SAPSPAPAA
+550 SAVSLTPAA

-567 KHFAFSSVKEA
+567 KHFTLSPVKEA

>member
-67 MIYAHRREVR
+67 MIYAHRLEVR
-77 AAEDIEFETCVFTS
+77 AAEDIEFETCVFTP
-91 ARAEVPASANVS
+91 ARTDASADVS
-103 VQGPASAS
+103 TNGYAF
-111 ASANAPTSKNAP
+111 APTSKNAS
-123 VAATSPAATT
+123 VAATSSAATT
-133 SPAAASTSA
+133 SPAAASA
-142 STFTSTPASAPAP
+142 PTFTSTPASAPAP
-155 SGPESCG
+155 AVPESCG

-196 ASQQAS
+196 AS
-202 QKSEQ
+202 Q

-291 LAGSSVA
+291 LAGSPVA
-298 QVPVSAPA
+298 QVAGSVSAVAASASAPA
-306 AAASALT
+306 A
-313 PAAQTSAPAAQ
+313 SAPA
-324 TPMLAQPAHA
+324 LAPQAPAP
-334 SATPAASAPAS
+334 ATPAASAPAS

-369 GVYPMRREVEDLEKK
+369 GIYPMRREVEDLEKK

-398 PADQAKAPIFADS
+398 TADQAKAPIFADS

-462 QKHRALT
+462 QKH
-469 HAATERYDYDAHAS
+469 HV
-483 GPHAFESHTSE
+483 HTRSNAPA

-512 LTTGVWSMSAAK
+512 LATGVWSMNASN
-524 GRNKAS
+524 GRKNAS
-530 SDLRSHAPKHMKAES
+530 SDVRSHMPKHMRSES
-545 ENAHI
+545 KNAPA
-550 SAPSPAPAA
+550 SASSLTPAA

-567 KHFAFSSVKEA
+567 KHFALSPVKEA

>member
-67 MIYAHRREVR
+67 MIYAHRLEVR
-77 AAEDIEFETCVFTS
+77 AAEDIEFETCVFTP
-91 ARAEVPASANVS
+91 ARTDASADVS
-103 VQGPASAS
+103 TNGYAF
-111 ASANAPTSKNAP
+111 APTSKNAS

-155 SGPESCG
+155 AVAESCG

-267 GSVGDVGEAWWS
+267 GSVGDVGETWWS

-291 LAGSSVA
+291 LAGSQVA
-298 QVPVSAPA
+298 QVAGSVSAVAAPAPAPAASVPALAPQALASAPA
-306 AAASALT
+306 AA
-313 PAAQTSAPAAQ
+313 
-324 TPMLAQPAHA
+324 
-334 SATPAASAPAS
+334 APAS

-369 GVYPMRREVEDLEKK
+369 GIYPMRREVEDLEKK

-462 QKHRALT
+462 QKHRA
-469 HAATERYDYDAHAS
+469 
-483 GPHAFESHTSE
+483 HTRSNAPA

-512 LTTGVWSMSAAK
+512 LATGVWSMSASN
-524 GRNKAS
+524 GRKNAS
-530 SDLRSHAPKHMKAES
+530 SDVRSHTPKHMRLES
-545 ENAHI
+545 ENAPA
-550 SAPSPAPAA
+550 SASSLMPAA

-567 KHFAFSSVKEA
+567 KHSTLSPVKEA

>member
-77 AAEDIEFETCVFTS
+77 AAEDIEFETCVFTPSRATS
-91 ARAEVPASANVS
+91 AASADVS
-103 VQGPASAS
+103 TNGYAS
-111 ASANAPTSKNAP
+111 APTSKNAS
-123 VAATSPAATT
+123 VAPTSSAATT
-133 SPAAASTSA
+133 SPAVTSA
-142 STFTSTPASAPAP
+142 STSTSTPASAPAP
-155 SGPESCG
+155 AVPESCG

-181 PQVDAPIASHPDTSK
+181 PQVDAPLAMHPDTSK

-291 LAGSSVA
+291 LAGSPVA
-298 QVPVSAPA
+298 QVAGSVSAVTASAPAPAASVPALAPQALASAPA
-306 AAASALT
+306 AA
-313 PAAQTSAPAAQ
+313 
-324 TPMLAQPAHA
+324 
-334 SATPAASAPAS
+334 APAS

-462 QKHRALT
+462 QKHRA
-469 HAATERYDYDAHAS
+469 
-483 GPHAFESHTSE
+483 HTRSNAPA

-512 LTTGVWSMSAAK
+512 LATGVWSMSASN
-524 GRNKAS
+524 GRKNAS
-530 SDLRSHAPKHMKAES
+530 SDVRSHTPKHMRLES
-545 ENAHI
+545 KNAPV
-550 SAPSPAPAA
+550 SAVSLTPAA

-567 KHFAFSSVKEA
+567 KHFALSPVKEA

>member
-67 MIYAHRREVR
+67 MIYAHRLEVR
-77 AAEDIEFETCVFTS
+77 AAEDIEFETCVFTPSRATS
-91 ARAEVPASANVS
+91 AASADVS
-103 VQGPASAS
+103 TNGYAS
-111 ASANAPTSKNAP
+111 APTSKNAF

-133 SPAAASTSA
+133 SSAAASA
-142 STFTSTPASAPAP
+142 STSTPASAPAP

-324 TPMLAQPAHA
+324 TPMLAQPAQA
-334 SATPAASAPAS
+334 SATPVASTPAS
-345 KKPAAYPQ
+345 KKPATYPQ

-462 QKHRALT
+462 QKHRA
-469 HAATERYDYDAHAS
+469 
-483 GPHAFESHTSE
+483 HTRSNAPA

-512 LTTGVWSMSAAK
+512 LATGVWSMSASN
-524 GRNKAS
+524 GRKNAS
-530 SDLRSHAPKHMKAES
+530 SDVRSHTPKHMRLES
-545 ENAHI
+545 ENAPA
-550 SAPSPAPAA
+550 SASSLMPAA

-567 KHFAFSSVKEA
+567 KHFTLSPVKEA

>member
-67 MIYAHRREVR
+67 MIYAHRLEVR
-77 AAEDIEFETCVFTS
+77 AAEDIEFETCVFTPSRATS
-91 ARAEVPASANVS
+91 AASADVS
-103 VQGPASAS
+103 TNGYAS
-111 ASANAPTSKNAP
+111 APTSKNAF

-133 SPAAASTSA
+133 SSAAASA
-142 STFTSTPASAPAP
+142 STSTPASAPAP

-181 PQVDAPIASHPDTSK
+181 PQVDAPIASHPDTPK

-267 GSVGDVGEAWWS
+267 GSVGDVGETWWS

-291 LAGSSVA
+291 LAGSQVA
-298 QVPVSAPA
+298 QVTGSVSAVAASAPAPAASVPAPAPQALASAPA
-306 AAASALT
+306 AA
-313 PAAQTSAPAAQ
+313 
-324 TPMLAQPAHA
+324 
-334 SATPAASAPAS
+334 APAS

-369 GVYPMRREVEDLEKK
+369 GIYPMRREVEDLEKK

-462 QKHRALT
+462 QKHRA
-469 HAATERYDYDAHAS
+469 
-483 GPHAFESHTSE
+483 HTRSNAPA

-512 LTTGVWSMSAAK
+512 LATGVWSMSASN
-524 GRNKAS
+524 GRKNAS
-530 SDLRSHAPKHMKAES
+530 SDVRSHTPKHMRLES
-545 ENAHI
+545 ENAPA
-550 SAPSPAPAA
+550 SASSLMPAA

-567 KHFAFSSVKEA
+567 KHFALSPVKEA

>member
-67 MIYAHRREVR
+67 MIYAHRLEVR
-77 AAEDIEFETCVFTS
+77 AAEDIEFETCVFTPSRATS
-91 ARAEVPASANVS
+91 AASTDVS
-103 VQGPASAS
+103 TNGYAS
-111 ASANAPTSKNAP
+111 APTSKNAS

-133 SPAAASTSA
+133 SSAAASASA
-142 STFTSTPASAPAP
+142 PTPASAPAP
-155 SGPESCG
+155 AVPESCG

-181 PQVDAPIASHPDTSK
+181 PQVDAPIASHPDMSK
-196 ASQQAS
+196 AS
-202 QKSEQ
+202 Q

-291 LAGSSVA
+291 LAGSSVV
-298 QVPVSAPA
+298 QVAGSVSAVAASASAPA
-306 AAASALT
+306 A
-313 PAAQTSAPAAQ
+313 SAPA
-324 TPMLAQPAHA
+324 LAPQAPAP
-334 SATPAASAPAS
+334 ATPAASAPAS

-369 GVYPMRREVEDLEKK
+369 GIYPMRREVEDLEKK

-462 QKHRALT
+462 QKH
-469 HAATERYDYDAHAS
+469 HA
-483 GPHAFESHTSE
+483 HTRSNAPA
-494 PHAPMLRVIEGG
+494 PHAPMLLVIEGG

-512 LTTGVWSMSAAK
+512 LATGVWSMSASN
-524 GRNKAS
+524 GRKNAS
-530 SDLRSHAPKHMKAES
+530 SDVRSHTPKHMRLES
-545 ENAHI
+545 ENAPA
-550 SAPSPAPAA
+550 SASSLMPAA

-567 KHFAFSSVKEA
+567 KHFTLSPVKEA